1 MLARTVAIL
10 IAAGGISLAATQSH
24 AESAL
29 SIAERYID
37 KLKSSGKYGDLD
49 LDKLRSERKLGRFD
63 LSKFKSDTKIG
74 GYDLGQLSSSG
85 MWQSGPKAASA
96 PSALP
101 MKAKKISSLSKASFS
116 KKTASYAGRVPK

>member
-1 MLARTVAIL
+1 MLTRTVAIL
-10 IAAGGISLAATQSH
+10 IAAGVSLAATQSH

-37 KLKSSGKYGDLD
+37 KLKSNGKYGNFD
-49 LDKLRSERKLGRFD
+49 LDKLRSEKKLGRFD

-85 MWQSGPKAASA
+85 MWQNGPKTASLPAAA
-96 PSALP
+96 GAMPL
-101 MKAKKISSLSKASFS
+101 KGKKMSSLSSKAS
-116 KKTASYAGRVPK
+116 SYASRIGK